1 MTEEGYKHAR
11 QMVYMILLTGLVVGL
26 GLVDQ
31 SKVFEGQG
39 AEVTNQVPALKAD
52 ERPSQGQLLAPE
64 SKDFQAK
71 FGDNLDQVLADLP
84 DAVDPRDWRLILV
97 NRQELLDQEPDFQAA
112 QTPEGQVYDQRV
124 QADLEALMADAQA
137 AGHDLRTISAFRSI
151 ASQAQ
156 NRQHQYE
163 AYLNQGKSKEE
174 AERLTDAYIAPERAT
189 EHATGLAFD
198 WLSQAWLDQ
207 GGGLDESFRET
218 PAAQWLADNAHKY
231 GFILRYLEGSEAI
244 TGYEFE
250 PWHYRYVG
258 RDHAAFIHRYQL
270 TLEEYLQLAH
280 YRDQVKQ
287 ES

>member
-1 MTEEGYKHAR
+1 
-11 QMVYMILLTGLVVGL
+11 
-26 GLVDQ
+26 
-31 SKVFEGQG
+31 
-39 AEVTNQVPALKAD
+39 
-52 ERPSQGQLLAPE
+52 
-64 SKDFQAK
+64 
-71 FGDNLDQVLADLP
+71 
-84 DAVDPRDWRLILV
+84 
-97 NRQELLDQEPDFQAA
+97 
-112 QTPEGQVYDQRV
+112 
-124 QADLEALMADAQA
+124 
-137 AGHDLRTISAFRSI
+137 
-151 ASQAQ
+151 
-156 NRQHQYE
+156 
-163 AYLNQGKSKEE
+163 LNQGKSKEE

-270 TLEEYLQLAH
+270 TLEEYL
-280 YRDQVKQ
+280 
-287 ES
+287 